1 MNYSTFVVRL
11 VRQPKQNFLKDNI
24 SVVETYVKFVPTRQK
39 KSIEVFKIS
48 VWGKLAEDLM
58 KYYKINDYLIIEGYI
73 SLRKNNYSEPLDLV
87 KDKEVEISIL
97 KFYPFINS

>member
-11 VRQPKQNFLKDNI
+11 VQQPKQNFLKDNI

-73 SLRKNNYSEPLDLV
+73 SLRKD
-87 KDKEVEISIL
+87 
-97 KFYPFINS
+97 